1 MVLTLRLGER
11 WRTKGAGP
19 RDSVSLEIEGVSLLP
34 AVDEVDLGQ
43 WLGGWLEAL
52 KAMLIDRAATAQVS
66 LEAPALELCLLRR
79 PGLGLELSVV
89 SLEPEPRRIS
99 SPVTIDL
106 VELRRAL
113 ETATRAFLRGA
124 AESGLEAGQIVA
136 LERALREAT
145 GRAISPFP
153 ATAQAPWAFSRS
165 LEGLRLELDDRDGRT
180 TLVSRGSANLAA
192 LLTGGGL
199 WIDGATSGQ
208 PPFLAMMGLVR
219 RRPSAEAFEL
229 GLALCAALHERHAGW
244 ATNPWVDALFVR
256 CTEGLAALRPPTP
269 ALSDA
274 PPPRPPGPR
283 GEAPLAPVGQARRVT
298 LSPKWSRPVALGEP
312 RGRIALSKRAV
323 VVHAPHAAH
332 VFSAAGKEWRRV
344 HATRGVAA
352 TGDGD
357 LLVAHEAKLACFS
370 GAETSA
376 RWLRDGSG
384 LRVGPSLESLDGRWL
399 TRLGGRGALALE
411 TFTGREAWR
420 FDPPRTQRAVL
431 SRIGGRLIIGTDS
444 GDLYGLDASDGQVR
458 FRIRGPVASP
468 WPIAP
473 LQRDGVAVLTSSSQT
488 VVLRFAALA
497 GGVAGQAGA
506 VAWTRPLPLENASA
520 PLVVRGKIFV
530 AGRSDNRGAVA
541 CLSARGE
548 VLWLRGVPLDGA
560 STSLLGFERGVLA
573 VDGRGGAVRLLPDG
587 DVSWVLGGL
596 EDALTQRIEPS
607 LAKHVLVVPG
617 TSVRLVE
624 PTSGRL
630 LAATPREPELTD
642 CAVGRGL
649 TLFTYAEAGA
659 LTCYEPRAVLSV
671 V

>member
-1 MVLTLRLGER
+1 MLKLRLGER
-11 WRTKGAGP
+11 WRKKGGGP
-19 RDSVSLEIEGVSLLP
+19 RDSVSLEVEGVSLLP
-34 AVDEVDLGQ
+34 AMEEIDLGQ

-52 KAMLIDRAATAQVS
+52 KSMLVDRSATAQLS
-66 LEAPALELCLLRR
+66 LESPSLELCLLRR

-89 SLEPEPRRIS
+89 SLEPEPRRIT
-99 SPVTIDL
+99 SPVTIEL

-113 ETATRAFLRGA
+113 EAATRGFLRGA
-124 AESGLEAGQIVA
+124 AESGVEPAQIVA
-136 LERALREAT
+136 LERSLREAT
-145 GRAISPFP
+145 GRAITPFP
-153 ATAQAPWAFSRS
+153 ETAHVPWTFSKTI
-165 LEGLRLELDDRDGRT
+165 EGLRLVLDDRDGRT
-180 TLVSRGSANLAA
+180 TLASRGSANLAA

-199 WIDGATSGQ
+199 WAEGSSSGQ
-208 PPFLAMMGLVR
+208 PPFLAMMALVR
-219 RRPSAEAFEL
+219 RRPSPAAFEL
-229 GLALCAALHERHAGW
+229 GLALCAALHERQPGW

-274 PPPRPPGPR
+274 PAPRASGPR
-283 GEAPLAPVGQARRVT
+283 VEAPLASVGQARRVT
-298 LSPKWSRPVALGEP
+298 LAPKWARPVALGEP

-332 VFSAAGKEWRRV
+332 VFSSAGKEWRRV

-352 TGDGD
+352 SAEGEV
-357 LLVAHEAKLACFS
+357 LVAADSRLACFS
-370 GAETSA
+370 GAESSA
-376 RWLRDGSG
+376 RWLRDGGG
-384 LRVGPSLESLDGRWL
+384 LRVGPSLEAIDGRWL

-411 TFTGREAWR
+411 AFTGREAWR

-431 SRIGGRLIIGTDS
+431 SRIGGRLLIGTDS
-444 GDLYGLDASDGQVR
+444 GDLYGLDLSDGQVR
-458 FRIRGPVASP
+458 FRIRGPVGSP

-473 LQRDGVAVLTSSSQT
+473 LQRDGIAVLTSSSQT

-497 GGVAGQAGA
+497 GGAGQAGA
-506 VAWTRPLPLENASA
+506 VAWTRPLPLEAASA
-520 PLVVRGKIFV
+520 PLVLRGKIFV

-541 CLSARGE
+541 CLSGKGE
-548 VLWLRGVPLDGA
+548 VLWLRGVPLEGG
-560 STSLLGFERGVLA
+560 STSLVGFERGVLA
-573 VDGRGGAVRLLPDG
+573 TDGRGGAARLLPDG

-596 EDALTQRIEPS
+596 EDALTQRIDPC

-630 LAATPREPELTD
+630 LASTPREPELTD